1 MSLSDNKRGLAWGAG
16 LVVSIAAV
24 VQAWSYLATVFEQ
37 KGWPP
42 ISEFAVLKTEVRCL
56 KLDRRLPGLRRW
68 VDRAEPDTENWQNA
82 TDTLQGAEE
91 DWDKFDCAKALI
103 Q

>member
-1 MSLSDNKRGLAWGAG
+1 MKLSDNKKGIAWGAA
-16 LVVSIAAV
+16 LVISIASV
-24 VQAWSYLATVFEQ
+24 VQAWSYLATVFEE

-42 ISEFAVLKTEVRCL
+42 ISEFAILKTDVRCL

-68 VDRAEPDTENWQNA
+68 VNRAEEGTENWQKA
-82 TDTLQGAEE
+82 TYTLEAAER
-91 DWDKFDCAKALI
+91 DWDKFDCAKVLI